1 MTVNAVRPVSGPH
14 IADGT
19 NRNWSYNF
27 KIFEVGHMGLFI
39 TDADGSNG
47 VEVFTGFTI
56 AAPGID
62 NDNGGTV
69 VYPVAPVAALAA
81 GKRVVPFRV
90 APYDQSQRIGNQGAY
105 FPETHERAM
114 DDLAMQ
120 IQQVEEEGHRA
131 VKVDR
136 GQTPLSAT
144 DFLAD
149 MEAAGDAAAASASAA
164 AGSAAAAAADRVQ
177 TGLDRTAVA
186 NDKATVAADKAIVAA
201 DKGTVAADKAI
212 VAADKGIVAADKAT
226 VLGYRNEV
234 EADRAEVETNKNT
247 VAADKAVV
255 AADKATVAADKGIVA
270 ADKATVAADKATV
283 ATDKGLALI
292 YRDDAYDWSSAA
304 EDAPVNDGTHSGFS
318 AFHWSKKAEAAAG
331 GGVNSVAAVV
341 GGKVVVDNTD
351 PANPLVNLTAG
362 AITSLGLADTAVQT
376 GGAAALSVLGRAA
389 NSVGALA
396 AIVAGTDGHVL
407 RRSGTTIGFGTIL
420 SAAISDL
427 ATTIT
432 TAIAAA
438 VGVTVQAF
446 DAALS
451 SKVRQNSQSAAYTCV
466 LSDDGKHIF
475 HPSADTTARIWTI
488 PANASVAYSI
498 GTAITFVNQ
507 NGAGV
512 ITIAI
517 TTDTMRLAG
526 AGTTGS
532 RTLAAN
538 GMATALKVTATEW
551 IIGGTGLT

>member
-27 KIFEVGHMGLFI
+27 KIFEVGHMALFI

-47 VEVFTGFTI
+47 IEVFTGFTI

-62 NDNGGTV
+62 NDAGGTV
-69 VYPVAPVAALAA
+69 VYPVAPVAALAS

-114 DDLAMQ
+114 DDLSMQ
-120 IQQVEEEGHRA
+120 VQQIEEEGYRA

-144 DFLAD
+144 EFLAAMD
-149 MEAAGDAAAASASAA
+149 DAGDAAAASAAAA
-164 AGSAAAAAADRVQ
+164 AGSAASADADRVQ

-186 NDKATVAADKAIVAA
+186 ADKATVAADKAIVAA

-212 VAADKGIVAADKAT
+212 VAADKGTVAADKAI

-247 VAADKAVV
+247 VAADKA
-255 AADKATVAADKGIVA
+255 IVA
-270 ADKATVAADKATV
+270 ADKATVAADKAIV
-283 ATDKGLALI
+283 AADKATASAAASASVAAALDSETA
-292 YRDDAYDWSSAA
+292 RDDAYDWSSAA
-304 EDAPVNDGTHSGFS
+304 EDDPVNDGTHAGFS
-318 AFHWSKKAEAAAG
+318 AYHWSKKAEAAAG
-331 GGVNSVAAVV
+331 GGVNSVAAA
-341 GGKVVVDNTD
+341 GGGLVEVDNTD
-351 PANPLVNLTAG
+351 AANPILDLTAG
-362 AITSLGLADTAVQT
+362 AKSTLSGAVQT
-376 GGAAALSVLGRAA
+376 GGAAALSVLGRSA
-389 NSVGALA
+389 NSVGDRADIA
-396 AIVAGTDGHVL
+396 AGTDGHVL
-407 RRSGTTIGFGTIL
+407 RRSGTTLGFGTIL

-451 SKVRQNSQSAAYTCV
+451 SKVRQNSKSAAYTLV

-488 PANASVAYSI
+488 PANATVAFSI